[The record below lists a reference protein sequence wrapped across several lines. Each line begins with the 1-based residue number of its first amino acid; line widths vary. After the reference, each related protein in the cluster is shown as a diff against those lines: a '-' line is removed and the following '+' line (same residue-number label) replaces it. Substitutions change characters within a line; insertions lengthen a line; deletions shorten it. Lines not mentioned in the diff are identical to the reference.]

1 MTFQSTGAQ
10 FHIQVIFANNRD
22 NIYLI
27 SLVKRYVSFQLEF
40 SDSPILPR
48 PALTDH
54 VICCQVFNAFIQK
67 DF

>member
-27 SLVKRYVSFQLEF
+27 SLVKKYVSFQLEF
-40 SDSPILPR
+40 SDSPSARTAWSRDL
-48 PALTDH
+48 LSGL
-54 VICCQVFNAFIQK
+54 
-67 DF
+67 